1 MSGSCDQTAR
11 LWDRRTGNRAVQTYP
26 GHGGD
31 VNTVQF
37 FPDGLRF
44 GTGSDDGICKI
55 FDTRTGHELQKYS
68 EASLSSQSAKANAI
82 GFSSSGRL
90 LFAAY
95 SNADCYIWDTITA
108 TVLFHCFLT

>member
-1 MSGSCDQTAR
+1 M
-11 LWDRRTGNRAVQTYP
+11 
-26 GHGGD
+26 
-31 VNTVQF
+31 NTVQF

-44 GTGSDDGICKI
+44 GTGSDDGICRI
-55 FDTRTGHELQKYS
+55 FDVRTGHELQKYTDP
-68 EASLSSQSAKANAI
+68 SLSSQNARATAI

-108 TVLFHCFLT
+108 KVFFHFMAT